1 MMRAL
6 AIVLGVVLGL
16 TACTT
21 KRKVVVERH
30 TAYRVDTTKIH
41 TDSVSVR
48 ATEQVQ
54 ATEAIIHEDSTYIVF
69 APSGGVVQVDS
80 AGRITMQGVASMRTT
95 KKHTTQK
102 HTAISSTYSAD
113 SLGTHTAV
121 GVTDSAVVA
130 KTTAV
135 TRAWALPPAWLRG
148 IMAVV
153 LLAVAW
159 WCIRQKMRR

>member
-1 MMRAL
+1 MRTMT
-6 AIVLGVVLGL
+6 IVLGVVLAL
-16 TACTT
+16 SACTT

-30 TAYRVDTTKIH
+30 TAYRVDTTKTQ

-54 ATEAIIHEDSTYIVF
+54 ATEAIIHEDSTCIVF

-121 GVTDSAVVA
+121 GLTDSAVVVNE
-130 KTTAV
+130 TAV
-135 TRAWALPPAWLRG
+135 IREGGQFPTWWRVIIAVMVLATAVYFFLKTRGW
-148 IMAVV
+148 
-153 LLAVAW
+153 
-159 WCIRQKMRR
+159 

>member
-1 MMRAL
+1 MIRVL
-6 AIVLGVVLGL
+6 TIVLGVILAL
-16 TACTT
+16 SACTT

-80 AGRITMQGVASMRTT
+80 AGRITMKGVASIRT
-95 KKHTTQK
+95 KNK
-102 HTAISSTYSAD
+102 HTAKKNTTTTSTYSVD
-113 SLGTHTAV
+113 SLGTRTAV
-121 GVTDSAVVA
+121 GVTDSVVVA
-130 KTTAV
+130 KDTAV
-135 TRAWALPPAWLRG
+135 TREMATFPTWWRFIIAVMVLATAVWFFLRTRD
-148 IMAVV
+148 
-153 LLAVAW
+153 W
-159 WCIRQKMRR
+159 